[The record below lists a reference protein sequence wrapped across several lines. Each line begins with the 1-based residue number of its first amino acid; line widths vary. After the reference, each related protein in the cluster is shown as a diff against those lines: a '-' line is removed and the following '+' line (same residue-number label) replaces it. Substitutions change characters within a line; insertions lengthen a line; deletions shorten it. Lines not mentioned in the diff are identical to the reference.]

1 MAFSDEGLGGLSRTY
16 HGLYRKNLI
25 PRSLEDK
32 KPPILINTW
41 EAVYFDVNETVVAE
55 IAEEARKLDLELLV
69 IDDGWLGT
77 ASTGTAARDGTQV
90 CIGCIPGYG

>member
-1 MAFSDEGLGGLSRTY
+1 MFF
-16 HGLYRKNLI
+16 N
-25 PRSLEDK
+25 
-32 KPPILINTW
+32 
-41 EAVYFDVNETVVAE
+41 DVNETVVAE